1 MMEAIYFIAAVVFAI
16 GGIFLFLALWGRDPR
31 HLGTAVGKLDQSKK
45 VMRQAHRY
53 SSKKIPVT
61 TALYRYEVNGKTYR
75 LRREGL
81 FGRSTLLP
89 RITVVYLK
97 GFPRFG
103 YLEKYPCGIFA
114 MGGAVCILYGVFFLF
129 LPYL

>member
-1 MMEAIYFIAAVVFAI
+1 MEAIYFFAALVFAI
-16 GGIFLFLALWGRDPR
+16 GGMFLFLALWGRDPK

-45 VMRQAHRY
+45 VMRQAYRH

-61 TALYRYEVNGKTYR
+61 TARYLYEVNGKTYR
-75 LRREGL
+75 LRREGR

-97 GFPRFG
+97 GLPRFG
-103 YLEKYPCGIFA
+103 YLEKYPCGLFA
-114 MGGAVCILYGVFFLF
+114 MGAGVCILYGVLFLF
-129 LPYL
+129 LPYI